1 MYSLQG
7 IGQRVELSYLCVVCY
22 IQLLFTLDYSFSHF
36 WINWG
41 FIQYLIKKL
50 KCAFVDI
57 MS

>member
-41 FIQYLIKKL
+41 FIQYLIKKNFNTHL
-50 KCAFVDI
+50 
-57 MS
+57 